1 MFGSFIVPPV
11 FLSGDDRFRQR
22 ESGAEVSLFG
32 VVLSPLPKDN
42 LLDANSSILAKV
54 KKIANSVQ
62 LPALV
67 PAFA

>member
-1 MFGSFIVPPV
+1 MTGFDSVNPERKSLCSGL
-11 FLSGDDRFRQR
+11 FLFPIPT
-22 ESGAEVSLFG
+22 EH
-32 VVLSPLPKDN
+32 PI
-42 LLDANSSILAKV
+42 DANSSILAKV